1 MAVLVISMAVPYN
14 KKIYIKIIKLSNT
27 KTNVKK
33 TLKKIKINKKINGKP
48 IIKNKLQFHYI
59 KNKHN
64 LHITF
69 VST

>member
-33 TLKKIKINKKINGKP
+33 TLKKI
-48 IIKNKLQFHYI
+48 
-59 KNKHN
+59 
-64 LHITF
+64 
-69 VST
+69 